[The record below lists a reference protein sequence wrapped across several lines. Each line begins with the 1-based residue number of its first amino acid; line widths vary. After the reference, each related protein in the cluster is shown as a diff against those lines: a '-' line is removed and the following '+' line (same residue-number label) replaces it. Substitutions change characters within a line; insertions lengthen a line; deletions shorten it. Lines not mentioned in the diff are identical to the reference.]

1 MLPCSVNDMTAFNH
15 ERGHA
20 SMRSTRNPTMPN
32 ITLIEI
38 TNPDF
43 DLNDDDGLRAA
54 RGIRNAL
61 LICILLW
68 LLAAAAVFC

>member
-1 MLPCSVNDMTAFNH
+1 
-15 ERGHA
+15 
-20 SMRSTRNPTMPN
+20 MPN

-38 TNPDF
+38 TNLDF
-43 DLNDDDGLRAA
+43 DLNDDDDDGLRAA

-61 LICILLW
+61 LIGILLW